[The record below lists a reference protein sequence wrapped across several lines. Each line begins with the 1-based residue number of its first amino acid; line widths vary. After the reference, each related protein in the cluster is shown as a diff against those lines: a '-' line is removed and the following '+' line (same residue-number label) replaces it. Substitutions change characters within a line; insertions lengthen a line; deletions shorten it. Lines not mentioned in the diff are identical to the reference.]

1 MARWIPVASM
11 MLVSLISYIDRNT
24 LALLIPTIMRDT
36 HLSAEQYGFIVSAFS
51 IAYMIGSPIWG
62 GLLDRLGLRLG
73 MTIAVAFWT
82 AASMAHAVA
91 SGFLSF
97 AIARTVLGFGEGA
110 TFPGGLRTVMQT
122 LPPQQQARG
131 IGLAYSGGSLGAIVT
146 PIIVTPIFAF
156 WGWRAAFLF
165 TGAIGAAWLAM
176 WLLVS
181 RTPAVQDFKAVSGA
195 ALQGADR
202 TGGALHHTAE
212 NPHFKDPRLWSFILA
227 YGLGATPLGFVMYA
241 AALYLNQALGK
252 DQMFLGK
259 VLWIPPLGWEL
270 GYFFWGWLVDRM
282 TSAGVPK
289 LTTVRRLMFAS
300 VFLSLPLAAVPWMS
314 STALVLLEM
323 FIATFVIVGFV
334 VPAIAYATHVYSPSC
349 SGLIAGIGAGSY
361 GAIVAVTM
369 PLFGRLFDIRRYD
382 LAFAI
387 AALLPAVGYAGWA
400 WINRAAE
407 RNVTL
412 EVAASQRAVN

>member
-1 MARWIPVASM
+1 M

-36 HLSAEQYGFIVSAFS
+36 NLSAEQYGFIVSAFS
-51 IAYMIGSPIWG
+51 IAYMIGSPLWG

-73 MTIAVAFWT
+73 MMIAVAFWT
-82 AASMAHAVA
+82 AASMSHAA
-91 SGFLSF
+91 AAGFLSF
-97 AIARTVLGFGEGA
+97 AIARTALGFGEGA
-110 TFPGGLRTVMQT
+110 TFPGGLRTVVQT
-122 LPPQQQARG
+122 LPPGQQARG
-131 IGLAYSGGSLGAIVT
+131 IGVAYSGGSLGAIIT
-146 PIIVTPIFAF
+146 PIVVTPIFAL
-156 WGWRAAFLF
+156 WGWRTAFLF
-165 TGAIGAAWLAM
+165 TGGIGAAWLVL
-176 WLLVS
+176 WFFVS
-181 RTPAVQDFKAVSGA
+181 SRPEIRDVKAGPWRRSA
-195 ALQGADR
+195 AAATADGP
-202 TGGALHHTAE
+202 TSALRVTDA
-212 NPHFKDPRLWSFILA
+212 RLWSFILA

-252 DQMFLGK
+252 DQLFLGK

-282 TSAGVPK
+282 TSAGISTM
-289 LTTVRRLMFAS
+289 TTVRRLMFVS
-300 VFLSLPLAAVPWMS
+300 VFLSLPLAAVPWVS
-314 STALVLLEM
+314 STALVLFEM

-334 VPAIAYATHVYSPSC
+334 VPSLKYATHVYSRSR

-369 PLFGRLFDIRRYD
+369 PLFGRLFDMRRYD

-387 AALLPAVGYAGWA
+387 AAVLPALGYAGWA

-407 RNVTL
+407 SSVKL
-412 EVAASQRAVN
+412 EVAASPRAVN